1 MTLTPS
7 RPTTSNSAPAESGV
21 TTSGSSQV
29 ADPATPVTSSE
40 SPSRRSADSLY
51 ALGIQAQ
58 YIDGEISLAAEML
71 ESDNPEQEATAIAV
85 ITEYLEA
92 AAHTKS
98 LVAQKA
104 DNICTYIDH
113 LEAVARFRKEQATR
127 LSALAAADA
136 RRAEQL
142 KTYMTK
148 VLTTLNPGETQFSLP
163 THELRSRKSTSVV
176 IESDY
181 AIPTEFLAEKITYSP
196 DKVAIKTALKQGK
209 AVPGCR
215 LQTNTNWTIK

>member
-7 RPTTSNSAPAESGV
+7 RPTTSSSAQEPSDA
-21 TTSGSSQV
+21 TTSGNSPAV
-29 ADPATPVTSSE
+29 APNPATTSE
-40 SPSRRSADSLY
+40 SPSRQSADSLY

-71 ESDNPEQEATAIAV
+71 ESDDPEQEATAVAV

-92 AAHTKS
+92 AAHTKA
-98 LVAQKA
+98 LLADKA
-104 DNICTYIDH
+104 DRVCAYIGH
-113 LEAVARFRKEQATR
+113 LEAVARFRKEQAAR

-136 RRAEQL
+136 KRAEQL
-142 KTYMTK
+142 KSYMVK
-148 VLTTLNPGETQFSLP
+148 VLTTLNPGDTKFSLP
-163 THELRSRKSTSVV
+163 THELRSRQSTAVV
-176 IESDY
+176 IESES
-181 AIPTEFLAEKITYSP
+181 AIPPEFLAEKITYSP
-196 DKVAIKTALKQGK
+196 DKLAIKAALKQGA